1 MTEVISS
8 LLVLGLLEGRPR
20 ALAALGATLL
30 VLLLRLLT
38 ARRRVLKVLVGD
50 PLGFSWFLFSILHSN
65 IFFGSQKRSLN
76 QFPCK
81 IFQALKTVFLVNS
94 ENSVKDDRHE
104 RISRRWSAA

>member
-8 LLVLGLLEGRPR
+8 LLVLGLLEGQPR

-65 IFFGSQKRSLN
+65 IF
-76 QFPCK
+76 
-81 IFQALKTVFLVNS
+81 LVNS
-94 ENSVKDDRHE
+94 EDSVKDDRHE